1 MNTTVL
7 IVDDEETYCD
17 VLAETL
23 RFAGMNVHT
32 AYTAAEALGLL
43 KMIEPDVIL
52 LDIMLP
58 LIDGMTLLRQLR
70 NDPNIPPIPVVV
82 ISAHSVLE
90 NKQAAFDAGAN
101 GFLAKPFTASE
112 LEHAISEYLH

>member
-1 MNTTVL
+1 MNPTVL
-7 IVDDEETYCD
+7 IVDDEEAYCD

-32 AYTAAEALGLL
+32 AYTAAEALGML
-43 KMIEPDVIL
+43 KIIEPDVIL

-58 LIDGMTLLRQLR
+58 MIDGMTLLRELR
-70 NDPNIPPIPVVV
+70 NDESIPAIPVVV

-90 NKQAAFDAGAN
+90 NREAALKAGAN

-112 LEHAISEYLH
+112 LENAICEYIH